1 MPQVSVLIA
10 AYNAEPFIMRAIES
24 VRLQTFTDWEIVVVD
39 DASTD
44 RTVAVV
50 EELVREDPRIR
61 LLRQERNG
69 GPGSARNSALD
80 AARSEWIAILDADD
94 AWRPERLERMLSV
107 AQQTGAEFIA
117 DNHIVFDDA
126 HQSEVGKTEAFPDRI
141 MPVTLE
147 LLFASEREGSRFRLG
162 LMKPLIKR
170 QALVERNIRY
180 QELRYVEDVYFY
192 AELLVMGVKA
202 VMIPEAYY
210 VYTSTVGPL
219 SRQRSRSTHTIT
231 APDIRIHIA
240 NDLLS
245 KYSNR
250 LTAAERSEILQYR
263 TRGRKLKMSRHIT
276 ALRENGRIFELAL
289 FAARHPGAAGA
300 YLVGSRMFKNLLTR
314 SEPREMNP
322 R

>member
-1 MPQVSVLIA
+1 VSVLIA
-10 AYNAEPFIMRAIES
+10 AYNAEPFITRAIES
-24 VRLQTFTDWEIVVVD
+24 VRLQTFPDWEMVVVD

-44 RTVAVV
+44 RTGSVV
-50 EELVREDPRIR
+50 EDLVREDPRIR

-69 GPGSARNSALD
+69 GPGIARNSALD
-80 AARSEWIAILDADD
+80 AATGEWIAILDADD

-126 HQSEVGKTEAFPDRI
+126 HQSEVGRTEAFPDI

-147 LLFASEREGSRFRLG
+147 LLFASEREDSRFRLG

-170 QALVERNIRY
+170 QALVERNMRY
-180 QELRYVEDVYFY
+180 QALRYVEDVYLY
-192 AELLVMGVKA
+192 AELLVTGVKA

-219 SRQRSRSTHTIT
+219 SRQRSRSTHTVT

-240 NDLLS
+240 DDLLS
-245 KYSNR
+245 KYGSR
-250 LTAAERSEILQYR
+250 LTVAERSEILRYR

-276 ALRENGRIFELAL
+276 ALREDGRVFELAL
-289 FAARHPGAAGA
+289 FAVRHPGAAGA
-300 YLVGSRMFKNLLTR
+300 YLVGSRMFRNLLTR
-314 SEPREMNP
+314 SQPREIKLH
-322 R
+322 